1 MTWSTDVLVC
11 GSGLAGHCAALAA
24 AECGAEVVL
33 IEKTASAGGSSALAG
48 GGFAFA
54 GTDLQAA
61 RGVVDGPE
69 ALRRDMSEVGGGK
82 ADPALI
88 ETYVARQLET
98 YEWLRSNGVVFSLG
112 ISSTPGAVP
121 RVHST
126 AQGAAIK
133 ALHMRVEAENRIQY
147 VDRTAAGRLITV
159 DGAVVGALVNV
170 DGAPKEIQA
179 RKGVILATGGFSR
192 SARLI
197 ETYAPGLSAAFKL
210 GGTGNTG
217 DGLLMAGRVG
227 AGQAD
232 MGYITA
238 TFGVAASRFPDTEQ
252 GPDEDSVLLFP
263 IYRGAIMVNRD
274 GVRFADESANYKSL
288 SASCARQPNGIAFQL
303 FDSKVMAQSA
313 STSSIN
319 NYEGA
324 LKRGLILTAL
334 DLDQLGQMIGVPEG
348 ALRQTVLRYNRDLLD
363 GGVDRDFG
371 RRAPAYGSASPL
383 SGIDTAPFYAFP
395 CANAITATY
404 CGLTVNSRMQ
414 VLDVFG
420 EIIPGLFAAG
430 EILGGFHGRSYL
442 SGSALG
448 KAAISGRVAGAAA
461 GDRPRPG
468 MPSRPDPD
476 RHLGSAR

>member
-61 RGVVDGPE
+61 RGIVDGPE

-238 TFGVAASRFPDTEQ
+238 TFGVAASRFFSGHRAGTGRGLSFAFPDLPRRHHGEPRWRTVRRRIGKLQ
-252 GPDEDSVLLFP
+252 VAKRVMRSPTQRHRISV
-263 IYRGAIMVNRD
+263 
-274 GVRFADESANYKSL
+274 VRF
-288 SASCARQPNGIAFQL
+288 
-303 FDSKVMAQSA
+303 
-313 STSSIN
+313 
-319 NYEGA
+319 EGH
-324 LKRGLILTAL
+324 
-334 DLDQLGQMIGVPEG
+334 G
-348 ALRQTVLRYNRDLLD
+348 AV
-363 GGVDRDFG
+363 
-371 RRAPAYGSASPL
+371 
-383 SGIDTAPFYAFP
+383 
-395 CANAITATY
+395 C
-404 CGLTVNSRMQ
+404 
-414 VLDVFG
+414 LDVVHQQ
-420 EIIPGLFAAG
+420 L
-430 EILGGFHGRSYL
+430 
-442 SGSALG
+442 
-448 KAAISGRVAGAAA
+448 
-461 GDRPRPG
+461 
-468 MPSRPDPD
+468 
-476 RHLGSAR
+476 

>member
-33 IEKTASAGGSSALAG
+33 IEKTEAPGGSSLQAG

-61 RGVVDGPE
+61 RGIVDDAD

-88 ETYVARQLET
+88 ETYVANQLET
-98 YEWLRSNGVVFSLG
+98 YEWLRSSGVGFSLG
-112 ISSTPGAVP
+112 VSSTPGAVS

-126 AQGAAIK
+126 PQGAAVK
-133 ALHMRVEAENRIQY
+133 ALHARAANEKRIRY
-147 VDRTAAGRLITV
+147 VARTAAGRLLTE
-159 DGAVVGALVNV
+159 DEAVIGALLNV
-170 DGAPKEIQA
+170 EGNSKEIKA
-179 RKGVILATGGFSR
+179 CRGVILATGGFSR

-210 GGTGNTG
+210 GGVGNTG

-232 MGYITA
+232 MGYIAA
-238 TFGVAASRFPDTEQ
+238 TFGVAASRFPDIEQ
-252 GPDEDSVLLFP
+252 GPDDDSVLLFA
-263 IYRGAIMVNRD
+263 IYRGAIMVNRN

-288 SASCARQPNGIAFQL
+288 SASCARQPDGIAFQL
-303 FDSKVMAQSA
+303 FDSKVMAQSV

-319 NYEGA
+319 DYEGA
-324 LKRGLILTAL
+324 LKRGLILTAP
-334 DLDQLGQMIGVPEG
+334 DLDQLGAKIGVPEG
-348 ALRQTVLRYNRDLLD
+348 ALRQTVLRYNRDVLD
-363 GGVDRDFG
+363 GGVDREFG
-371 RRAPAYGSASPL
+371 RRAPAYGSSSPL

-420 EIIPGLFAAG
+420 EVIPGLFAAG

-461 GDRPRPG
+461 ANPPKSI
-468 MPSRPDPD
+468 MPS
-476 RHLGSAR
+476 